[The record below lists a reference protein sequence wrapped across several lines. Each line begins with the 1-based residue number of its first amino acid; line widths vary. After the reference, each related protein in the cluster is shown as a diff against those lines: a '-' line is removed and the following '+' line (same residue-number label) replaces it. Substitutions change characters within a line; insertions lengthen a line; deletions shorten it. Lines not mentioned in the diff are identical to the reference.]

1 MGTGTINS
9 LTRHKDALIIKHKIL
24 DKDIKEAYTNHI
36 NDIELHRMKK
46 EKLFIRIK
54 STMKKVYKVIK
65 HLNKNKKCG

>member
-9 LTRHKDALIIKHKIL
+9 LTRHKDALVNKHKIL

-46 EKLFIRIK
+46 EKLSLKEEIVSIEKTIAERQQ
-54 STMKKVYKVIK
+54 
-65 HLNKNKKCG
+65 